1 MRRRLDAVASNL
13 ANAQTTRVEGG
24 GPYQRRVV
32 SMRQLPEPS
41 LFPSL
46 LREESG
52 KLTTTDPHHM
62 DAYRV
67 PDLRGQLNAPVVV
80 GETRDS
86 TGPPRLEFDPDHP
99 DADANGY
106 VAYPNVNIVQEMVDM
121 ITATR
126 AFDANV
132 TVMQAAKEIAKK
144 SLEI

>member
-1 MRRRLDAVASNL
+1 
-13 ANAQTTRVEGG
+13 
-24 GPYQRRVV
+24 
-32 SMRQLPEPS
+32 
-41 LFPSL
+41 L

-52 KLTTTDPHHM
+52 KLNTTDPDHL
-62 DAYRV
+62 DTYRI
-67 PDLRGQLNAPVVV
+67 PDLRGQLNTPVVV
-80 GETRDS
+80 AETVNS
-86 TGPPRLEFDPDHP
+86 TSQPRLEFDPGHP

-106 VAYPNVNIVQEMVDM
+106 VAYPDINIVQEMVDM